1 MSLKEELKSDA
12 AKIRENNL
20 EIKRLQKNG
29 EYAGNLQFSRIS
41 LKKNFRHKHI
51 AYCMLRGRTYEQI
64 ESKCGEKNKPDFDKI
79 KEIMDEYEY
88 AKENVCVSA

>member
-12 AKIRENNL
+12 AAIRKNNA
-20 EIKRLQKNG
+20 EIKHLQKNG
-29 EYAGNLQFSRIS
+29 AYAGNLQNSRIS

-51 AYCMLRGRTYEQI
+51 AYCMLNGKIYEQI
-64 ESKCGEKNKPDFDKI
+64 EPKCAENNRPNFDWI
-79 KEIMDEYEY
+79 KEIMDEY

>member
-1 MSLKEELKSDA
+1 MSMKEELKSEA
-12 AKIRENNL
+12 AAIRKNNL
-20 EIKRLQKNG
+20 ETKRLQKNG

-51 AYCMLRGRTYEQI
+51 AYCMLAGKTYKQI
-64 ESKCGEKNKPDFDKI
+64 EPKCAENNKPDMTRI
-79 KEIMDEYEY
+79 KELMDEY